1 MADSFPS
8 FYLQRA
14 TREFA
19 ADLDAL
25 RAADDF
31 KPDSSVPLL
40 VHALQQGAGMYG
52 DAERERVM
60 TTTTTTGDEKEEE
73 GAKEEKKERRKK
85 RKSEGKTV

>member
-19 ADLDAL
+19 SDLDAL

-31 KPDSSVPLL
+31 KPDSSVPFL

-52 DAERERVM
+52 TAERERVM
-60 TTTTTTGDEKEEE
+60 AGPAEEEKEEE
-73 GAKEEKKERRKK
+73 KEVPVEKKEKK
-85 RKSEGKTV
+85 KRRKSEGKAN

>member
-1 MADSFPS
+1 MANSFPS

-60 TTTTTTGDEKEEE
+60 TTTTAEEKDEE
-73 GAKEEKKERRKK
+73 GVKEEKKERRKK
-85 RKSEGKTV
+85 RKSEGKTA